1 MFDTLPG
8 LVPTGGAVAMLG
20 AVVWMIFTGR
30 LIPGQTHQRIVAD
43 KDERIAK
50 LESAYDKVAAQRDE
64 MMELA
69 RTTVAIVQA
78 LPRVKDPTA

>member
-1 MFDTLPG
+1 
-8 LVPTGGAVAMLG
+8 MLG
-20 AVVWMIFTGR
+20 AVVWMILKGSLVPGR
-30 LIPGQTHQRIVAD
+30 THDKIVAD
-43 KDERIAK
+43 KDERITK
-50 LESAYDKVAAQRDE
+50 LEAAYDKVAAQRDE